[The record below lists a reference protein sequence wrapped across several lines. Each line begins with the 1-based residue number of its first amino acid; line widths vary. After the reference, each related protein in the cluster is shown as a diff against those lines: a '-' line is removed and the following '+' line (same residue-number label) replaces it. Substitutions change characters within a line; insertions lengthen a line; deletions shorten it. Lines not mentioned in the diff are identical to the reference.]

1 MKKWPINKVL
11 PCKET
16 YYVVRM
22 NGTKRAFLDKIT
34 VNVLWMQVKTDLKK
48 LSQQLGVIYS
58 MYSLPIFFFSLLEI
72 NHNCMLVTT
81 VIETEK
87 YYVF

>member
-34 VNVLWMQVKTDLKK
+34 VNVLWMQVKTETLTTAGGY
-48 LSQQLGVIYS
+48 LFNVFSS
-58 MYSLPIFFFSLLEI
+58 HIFLFFTG
-72 NHNCMLVTT
+72 N
-81 VIETEK
+81 K
-87 YYVF
+87 P